1 MYRKS
6 GPLLSKIIRSKRK
19 ARWQVASRAETAIV
33 FRRTFARR
41 QMRRHAPGVIF
52 MTTPTTTTIS
62 DSRISEQLT
71 GAFTALITP
80 FRNGEIDERA
90 LRELVEFQIGAGI
103 DGLVPCGTTGESATM
118 TDQEH
123 AFTIETVIDQTAGRV
138 PVIAGTGTNN
148 TRVTIERTRHALH
161 AGATAALV
169 VVPYYNKP
177 TQEGLLAHYTAIAEA
192 VDLPLVLYNVPGRT
206 GITMNGQTTI
216 ALSRIPTIAA
226 IKEAAG
232 NLDLVT
238 EIVNETRD
246 DFVVLSGD
254 DSLTLPM
261 ISIGARGVISVL
273 SNILPAEVTELTR
286 LANAGLFAEARREHL
301 RLFDV
306 MRAMFTGNNPTA
318 VKIAAELLGLCSREV
333 RLPLTQLN
341 ESQYRTVVQAVTP
354 WTSVTQAMA
363 AD

>member
-1 MYRKS
+1 
-6 GPLLSKIIRSKRK
+6 
-19 ARWQVASRAETAIV
+19 
-33 FRRTFARR
+33 
-41 QMRRHAPGVIF
+41 
-52 MTTPTTTTIS
+52 
-62 DSRISEQLT
+62 
-71 GAFTALITP
+71 
-80 FRNGEIDERA
+80 
-90 LRELVEFQIGAGI
+90 
-103 DGLVPCGTTGESATM
+103 
-118 TDQEH
+118 
-123 AFTIETVIDQTAGRV
+123 V

-177 TQEGLLAHYTAIAEA
+177 TQEGLIAHYTAIAEA

-206 GITMNGQTTI
+206 GITMSGQTTI
-216 ALSRIPTIAA
+216 ALSRIPAIAA

-273 SNILPAEVTELTR
+273 SNILPAEVTELAR
-286 LANAGLFAEARREHL
+286 LANAGQFAAAREQHL

-318 VKIAAELLGLCSREV
+318 VKTAAELLGLCSSEV
-333 RLPLTQLN
+333 RLPLTRLN
-341 ESQYRTVVQAVTP
+341 DAQFRTVERAVQP
-354 WTSVTQAMA
+354 WMAAAQAMA

>member
-1 MYRKS
+1 M
-6 GPLLSKIIRSKRK
+6 
-19 ARWQVASRAETAIV
+19 TA
-33 FRRTFARR
+33 F
-41 QMRRHAPGVIF
+41 
-52 MTTPTTTTIS
+52 TTNDTVPATT
-62 DSRISEQLT
+62 ISEQLT

-90 LRELVEFQIGAGI
+90 LRELVEFQIGSGI

-118 TDQEH
+118 TEAEH
-123 AFTIETVIDQTAGRV
+123 AFVIETVIEQTAGRV

-148 TRVTIERTRHALH
+148 TCATIERTRHALH

-206 GITMNGQTTI
+206 GITMSGATTI
-216 ALSRIPTIAA
+216 ALSQIPNVAA

-238 EIVNETRD
+238 EIVNETRNN
-246 DFVVLSGD
+246 FVVLSGD

-261 ISIGARGVISVL
+261 ISVGARGVISVL

-286 LANAGLFAEARREHL
+286 LANAGLFADARRAHL
-301 RLFDV
+301 QLFDV

-318 VKIAAELLGLCSREV
+318 VKTAAELLGLCSSEV
-333 RLPLTQLN
+333 RLPLTRLN
-341 ESQYRTVVQAVTP
+341 DAQSRTVADAVAP
-354 WTSVTQAMA
+354 WLPASQAMA
-363 AD
+363 AA

>member
-1 MYRKS
+1 M
-6 GPLLSKIIRSKRK
+6 
-19 ARWQVASRAETAIV
+19 TATV
-33 FRRTFARR
+33 
-41 QMRRHAPGVIF
+41 
-52 MTTPTTTTIS
+52 PTSTIT
-62 DSRISEQLT
+62 EQLT

-80 FRNGEIDERA
+80 FHNGEIDERA
-90 LRELVEFQIGAGI
+90 LRGLVEFQIGAGI
-103 DGLVPCGTTGESATM
+103 DGIVPCGTTGESTTM
-118 TDQEH
+118 TEREH
-123 AFTIETVIDQTAGRV
+123 AFVIETVIDQTAGRV
-138 PVIAGTGTNN
+138 PVIAGTGSNN
-148 TRVTIERTRHALH
+148 TRLTIERTRHALQ

-177 TQEGLLAHYTAIAEA
+177 TQEGLIAHYTAIAEA

-206 GITMNGQTTI
+206 GITMSAQTTI
-216 ALSRIPTIAA
+216 ALSEIPTIAA

-238 EIVNETRD
+238 EIVSETRD

-261 ISIGARGVISVL
+261 ISVGARGVISVL

-286 LANAGLFAEARREHL
+286 LANAGRFAEARREHL
-301 RLFDV
+301 RLYDV

-318 VKIAAELLGLCSREV
+318 VKTAAELLGICSGEV
-333 RLPLTQLN
+333 RLPLTRLN
-341 ESQYRTVVQAVTP
+341 DIQHRTVAQAIEP
-354 WTSVTQAMA
+354 WIAAGQAMA